1 MIESDDLVG
10 LLHKTAQL
18 HGHHCVGSAM
28 GVIAANHAMKTM
40 RIVRN
45 TGMEHL
51 ISVVET
57 NSCFSDARAWAFS
70 VLVGTTEPNPA
81 ACLSLSRLGDL
92 PQAMPELWEGV

>member
-28 GVIAANHAMKTM
+28 GVIAANHTMKTM

-51 ISVVET
+51 VAVVET
-57 NSCFSDARAWAFS
+57 NSCFSDARAKS
-70 VLVGTTEPNPA
+70 PRSG
-81 ACLSLSRLGDL
+81 RLETRTPSPL
-92 PQAMPELWEGV
+92 LFTRLNAVFP